1 MKTAN
6 EIRQDF
12 LEFFEKK
19 HGHKIVPSASVIPH
33 NDPTLMFT
41 NAGMNQFKDYF
52 LDRVVPT
59 NRRIA
64 DSQKIMRVSGKHN
77 DLDEV
82 GRDGTHHTFFEML
95 GNWSFGDYYKKEA
108 IQMAWDLLT
117 KVWGL
122 PKDKLWVTTFKSD
135 GKDGIP
141 TDDEAIKLWKE
152 VTDVDPS
159 HIIQLGKK
167 ENFWMMGDTGPCGPC
182 SEIHFNRTDEKEFKN
197 IYEALD
203 SEKFVEIWNLVFIQF
218 NQTKTGL
225 VELPAKHVDTGMGLE
240 RITALIQKVKSNY
253 DSDLFSPIIKKVEEL
268 SGIKYDPSEK
278 GTPFRVIADHSRA
291 ITFTI
296 TDGVVPSNTGRGY
309 VIRKILRRAARFGR
323 ELGLNEPFL
332 YKLVA
337 TIRSNMGEAYPE
349 LKEAEERV
357 TQIIK
362 EEEARFKK
370 TLDQGLVVFDQY
382 AKEMKVSN
390 KKVFSGK
397 DAFTLYDRYG
407 FPYDLTEVMARE
419 NGWEV
424 QESEY
429 KEALEVAKKIA
440 QESGNFKVDL
450 SHIGNDDKLWTRVK
464 EGSSQFT
471 GYTSLVEQT
480 NILEYMDAKDGKY
493 LIVIENNPFY
503 INSGGQVG
511 DTGVLEGESCTLNV
525 IDALT
530 VGNKKALIAMI
541 EEGEFN
547 PAESFQAKVN
557 VARRQKIRIHHT
569 ATHLLHASLKKVLG
583 NLVDQKG
590 SSVDESRLRF
600 DFSYSKAMTK
610 DEIRRTEDLVNEQI
624 RMNTT
629 VETNLMNLEEAKK
642 TGAMALFSEKYESK
656 VRVVSSGKFTQELC
670 GGTHASRLGDIGY
683 FKIVREES
691 SAAGI
696 RRIEAVA
703 GKSAELEVVE
713 KENILLE
720 AAELVRAGNPQQLLE
735 SIRKLQE
742 ENKKLSKELKGVKSQ
757 GIDGEID
764 AIATHAEKI
773 NDYHFVFGAFSE
785 ASTDDIMRALDIL
798 KAKFQSSVLLLASC
812 DSEDKVSL
820 VCAITD
826 DLVKKGLKAGEVLQ
840 AAASVVSG
848 KGGGRPNLAKGGGVG
863 HAKINE
869 VFVAARKVLK

>member
-6 EIRQDF
+6 EIRLDF
-12 LEFFEKK
+12 LDFFEKK

-59 NRRIA
+59 HRRIA

-117 KVWGL
+117 KVWKL
-122 PKDKLWVTTFKSD
+122 PKEKLWVTTFKSD

-152 VTDVDPS
+152 VTDVDPT
-159 HIIQLGKK
+159 HIVQLGKK
-167 ENFWMMGDTGPCGPC
+167 DNFWMMGDTGPCGPC
-182 SEIHFNRTDEKEFKN
+182 SEIHYNRTDEKEFKD
-197 IYEALD
+197 IVAALG

-218 NQTKTGL
+218 NQTKNGL

-240 RITALIQKVKSNY
+240 RITAIVQKVTSNY

-323 ELGLNEPFL
+323 EIGLNEPFL
-332 YKLVA
+332 YKLVE
-337 TIRSNMGEAYPE
+337 TIRSNMGKAYPE

-357 TQIIK
+357 VQIIK
-362 EEEARFKK
+362 EEETRFKK

-382 AKEMKVSN
+382 AKEMKTSN

-424 QESEY
+424 QKSEFD
-429 KEALEVAKKIA
+429 EALEAAKKIA
-440 QESGNFKVDL
+440 QESGNFKVDM
-450 SHIGNDDKLWTRVK
+450 SNIGNDDKLWTRVK
-464 EGSSQFT
+464 EGSYQFT
-471 GYTSLVEQT
+471 GYQSLTEQT
-480 NILEYMDAKDGKY
+480 SILEYMDAKDGKY
-493 LIVIENNPFY
+493 LIVLENNPFY

-511 DTGVLEGESCTLNV
+511 DTGTLEGESCVLNV
-525 IDALT
+525 VDAVT
-530 VGNKKALIAMI
+530 VGSRKVLVSIL
-541 EEGEFN
+541 EEGEFK
-547 PAESFQAKVN
+547 PEESFQAKVN
-557 VARRQKIRIHHT
+557 EARRQKIRIHHT

-590 SSVDESRLRF
+590 SSVDENRLRF

-610 DEIRRTEDLVNEQI
+610 DEIRRVEEMVNEQI
-624 RMNTT
+624 RNNTV
-629 VETNLMNLEEAKK
+629 VETNLMNLEDAKK
-642 TGAMALFSEKYESK
+642 TGAMALFSEKYDSK

-670 GGTHASRLGDIGY
+670 GGTHAARLGDIGL
-683 FKIVREES
+683 FKIVKEES
-691 SAAGI
+691 SSAGI

-703 GKSAELEVVE
+703 GKNAEAEIGE
-713 KENILLE
+713 KEKILNE
-720 AAELVRAGNPQQLLE
+720 AAEILRTGSPQQLLDG
-735 SIRKLQE
+735 IRKLQE
-742 ENKKLSKELKGVKSQ
+742 ENKRLSKELKGVKSQ

-764 AIATHAEKI
+764 AIAAKAEQVK
-773 NDYHFVFGAFSE
+773 DFHYVSGSFSE
-785 ASTDDIMRALDIL
+785 ASSDDLMRALDIL
-798 KAKFQSSVLLLASC
+798 KAKFKTSVILLASC
-812 DSEDKVSL
+812 DADDKVSL
-820 VCAITD
+820 VCGVSD
-826 DLVKKGLKAGEVLQ
+826 DLVKKGLKSGEILQ
-840 AAASVVSG
+840 AASAVLGG

-863 HAKINE
+863 HAKLNDS
-869 VFVAARKVLK
+869 FAAARKILN